1 MIDVNIYFYLLYFKL
16 IIDIITI
23 IYVYVIGN
31 KNAEKVTNISLSDYK
46 KIIH

>member
-1 MIDVNIYFYLLYFKL
+1 MSILYFIWYYFKL

-23 IYVYVIGN
+23 IYIYVIGN

-46 KIIH
+46 KNNTKI